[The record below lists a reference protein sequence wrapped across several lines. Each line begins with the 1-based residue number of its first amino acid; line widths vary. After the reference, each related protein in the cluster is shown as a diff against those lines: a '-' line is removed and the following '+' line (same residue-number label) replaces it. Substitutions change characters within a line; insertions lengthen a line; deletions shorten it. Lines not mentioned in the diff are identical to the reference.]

1 MTALAVPVG
10 GLLLL
15 AGLAAALLPARPRLT
30 KPPAPVGGRRP
41 APGAHVS
48 AGVLVELTAAVLDA
62 GLPLAEAVAV
72 LAGDRTDAT
81 GKVLGGVGS
90 GLRLG
95 LPWHTAWA
103 SAGELPAHLE
113 DYRDALT
120 FAATSG
126 APSARSLR
134 SQAAQVRRAAYR
146 RAERAAEALSV
157 QLVLPLGLCSLPAFV
172 CWGVLPVVLG
182 LVPEVFG

>member
-1 MTALAVPVG
+1 MTLLGAAT

-15 AGLAAALLPARPRLT
+15 AAATVVVLPSRTRLT
-30 KPPAPVGGRRP
+30 VPPGAGAHRRAP
-41 APGAHVS
+41 AAHVS
-48 AGVLVELTAAVLDA
+48 AGVLVELTAAMLDA
-62 GLPLAEAVAV
+62 GLPLGEAVAV
-72 LAGDRTDAT
+72 L
-81 GKVLGGVGS
+81 GGNRRSAPGNALSAVGA

-113 DYRDALT
+113 DYREALAFT
-120 FAATSG
+120 ATSG

-134 SQAAQVRRAAYR
+134 SQASQVRRAAYR

-172 CWGVLPVVLG
+172 CWGVLPVVMG
-182 LVPEVFG
+182 LVPGVLG

>member
-1 MTALAVPVG
+1 MTVLGAVT

-15 AGLAAALLPARPRLT
+15 AAATVLVLPPRTRLAVPSGPAAHRRAPA
-30 KPPAPVGGRRP
+30 
-41 APGAHVS
+41 AHVS
-48 AGVLVELTAAVLDA
+48 AGVLVELTAAMLDA
-62 GLPLAEAVAV
+62 GLPLGEAVAV
-72 LAGDRTDAT
+72 L
-81 GKVLGGVGS
+81 GGNRRSAPGNALSAVGA

-113 DYRDALT
+113 DYREALAFT
-120 FAATSG
+120 ATSG

-134 SQAAQVRRAAYR
+134 SQASQVRRTAYR

-172 CWGVLPVVLG
+172 CWGVLPVVMG

>member
-1 MTALAVPVG
+1 MTGLAAPAA

-15 AGLAAALLPARPRLT
+15 AAVLLAVLPSRSRLPGPHRPAAARR
-30 KPPAPVGGRRP
+30 PPA
-41 APGAHVS
+41 ADVS
-48 AGVLVELTAAVLDA
+48 AGVLVELTAAMLDA
-62 GLPLAEAVAV
+62 GLPLAEVVAV
-72 LAGDRTDAT
+72 LGGSRTDDT
-81 GKVLGGVGS
+81 GSTLQGVGS
-90 GLRLG
+90 RLRLG

-103 SAGELPAHLE
+103 SAGELPPHLE
-113 DYRDALT
+113 DYREALAFT
-120 FAATSG
+120 ATSG

-146 RAERAAEALSV
+146 RAERAAESLSV